1 MIPVM
6 NLTFCVNVSEDPK
19 IEHTKKEMCDMP
31 IRSNLKRLV
40 TLMLCACLLSALTS
54 CFYYPDTDGE
64 LDFDSTF
71 YDTYFVEDYNLRHW
85 EVNGWEDDV
94 RVTPDEEPPHC
105 YWDKL
110 RVGRIPGAEPSF
122 FVFGIRE
129 EGPHIGGSYQELFIY
144 QSKAAP
150 IPRKDWTIAEIKIF
164 PGVLDA
170 QINTSTYEY
179 KTCYRT
185 RVENAEILYSWT
197 EEGADPVLLEELD
210 ASIGAVPIPI
220 SAALLNPQEGER
232 KEALYQTN
240 ENDRGTTVILCVTF
254 RENPN
259 MAWFAT
265 VYVSENGYYLGR
277 VRHEENDS
285 LGQVDAYY
293 VMGES
298 WNLLLEE
305 LLHGMDQFET
315 DTAESE

>member
-1 MIPVM
+1 
-6 NLTFCVNVSEDPK
+6 
-19 IEHTKKEMCDMP
+19 MP

-40 TLMLCACLLSALTS
+40 TLMLCALCVLSALTS
-54 CFYYPDTDGE
+54 CFYYPDDDGE
-64 LDFDSTF
+64 LDFDATF

-110 RVGRIPGAEPSF
+110 RVGRIPGADPSF

-164 PGVLDA
+164 PGTLGS
-170 QINTSTYEY
+170 QISTSTSAY
-179 KTCYRT
+179 KTRYRT
-185 RVENAEILYSWT
+185 WVENAEILYSWT
-197 EEGADPVLLEELD
+197 EEGSDPALLEELQT
-210 ASIGAVPIPI
+210 SIGAVP
-220 SAALLNPQEGER
+220 NPKEEGER
-232 KEALYQTN
+232 KEVLYQTN

-277 VRHEENDS
+277 VRHEKNDSS

-305 LLHGMDQFET
+305 MIHGMEQFET

>member
-1 MIPVM
+1 M
-6 NLTFCVNVSEDPK
+6 LA
-19 IEHTKKEMCDMP
+19 
-31 IRSNLKRLV
+31 RSILKRFV

-54 CFYYPDTDGE
+54 CFYSPHTDGE

-85 EVNGWEDDV
+85 EVYCWEDEV

-110 RVGRIPGAEPSF
+110 RVGRIPEADPSF

-170 QINTSTYEY
+170 QIDTSTYEY

-210 ASIGAVPIPI
+210 TSIGSIPLPIRGAFPN
-220 SAALLNPQEGER
+220 SQNEGER
-232 KEALYQTN
+232 KEALYQKN
-240 ENDRGTTVILCVTF
+240 ESDRGSTVILCVTF

-259 MAWFAT
+259 MAWLAT

-277 VRHEENDS
+277 VRHEKNDS

-293 VMGES
+293 AMGES
-298 WNLLLEE
+298 WDLLLEE
-305 LLHGMDQFET
+305 LLHGMEQLET
-315 DTAESE
+315 DAAESE

>member
-1 MIPVM
+1 M
-6 NLTFCVNVSEDPK
+6 LVSS
-19 IEHTKKEMCDMP
+19 T
-31 IRSNLKRLV
+31 LKRSV

-54 CFYYPDTDGE
+54 CFYSPHTDGE

-110 RVGRIPGAEPSF
+110 RVGRIPEADPSF

-164 PGVLDA
+164 PGVLKA
-170 QINTSTYEY
+170 QIDTSSSKY
-179 KTCYRT
+179 KTRYRT
-185 RVENAEILYSWT
+185 WVENAEILYSWT

-240 ENDRGTTVILCVTF
+240 ESDRGTTVILCVTF

-277 VRHEENDS
+277 VRHEKNDS

-315 DTAESE
+315 DAAESE

>member
-1 MIPVM
+1 MLVRST
-6 NLTFCVNVSEDPK
+6 L
-19 IEHTKKEMCDMP
+19 KKF
-31 IRSNLKRLV
+31 V
-40 TLMLCACLLSALTS
+40 TIMLCLLCPATALTS
-54 CFYYPDTDGE
+54 CLYSPDTDGE

-94 RVTPDEEPPHC
+94 WVHPDEEPPHC
-105 YWDKL
+105 YWNKL
-110 RVGRIPGAEPSF
+110 RVGRIPEADPSF

-129 EGPHIGGSYQELFIY
+129 EGPHLGGSYQELFIY

-164 PGVLDA
+164 PGVLVA
-170 QINTSTYEY
+170 QIDTSSSEY
-179 KTCYRT
+179 KTRYRT
-185 RVENAEILYSWT
+185 WVENAEILYSWT

-220 SAALLNPQEGER
+220 SAALLYPQEGER

-240 ENDRGTTVILCVTF
+240 ESDRGTTVILCVTF

-277 VRHEENDS
+277 VRHEKNDS

-315 DTAESE
+315 DVAESE

>member
-1 MIPVM
+1 MI
-6 NLTFCVNVSEDPK
+6 CV
-19 IEHTKKEMCDMP
+19 
-31 IRSNLKRLV
+31 
-40 TLMLCACLLSALTS
+40 LCLSSTLTS
-54 CFYYPDTDGE
+54 CFYSPHTDGE

-110 RVGRIPGAEPSF
+110 RVGRIPEADPSF

-170 QINTSTYEY
+170 QIDTSTYEY

-185 RVENAEILYSWT
+185 WVENAEILYSWT

-210 ASIGAVPIPI
+210 TSIGSIPLPIRGAFPN
-220 SAALLNPQEGER
+220 SQNEGER

-265 VYVSENGYYLGR
+265 VYVSENRYYLGR
-277 VRHEENDS
+277 VRHEKNDS

-293 VMGES
+293 AMGES
-298 WNLLLEE
+298 WDLLLEE
-305 LLHGMDQFET
+305 LLHGMEQLET
-315 DTAESE
+315 DAAESE

>member
-1 MIPVM
+1 MDVNRNMEMKAMFFNSVIKSLGKCMI
-6 NLTFCVNVSEDPK
+6 CV
-19 IEHTKKEMCDMP
+19 
-31 IRSNLKRLV
+31 
-40 TLMLCACLLSALTS
+40 LCLSSTLTS
-54 CFYYPDTDGE
+54 CFYSPHTDGE

-94 RVTPDEEPPHC
+94 RVPPDEEPPHC
-105 YWDKL
+105 YWNKL
-110 RVGRIPGAEPSF
+110 RVGRIPEADPKF

-170 QINTSTYEY
+170 QIDTSTYEY

-210 ASIGAVPIPI
+210 TSIGSIPLPIRGAFPD
-220 SAALLNPQEGER
+220 SQNEGER
-232 KEALYQTN
+232 KEALYQKN
-240 ENDRGTTVILCVTF
+240 ESDRGTTVILCVTF

-259 MAWFAT
+259 MAWLAT

-277 VRHEENDS
+277 VRHEKNDS

-315 DTAESE
+315 DAAESE

>member
-1 MIPVM
+1 
-6 NLTFCVNVSEDPK
+6 
-19 IEHTKKEMCDMP
+19 MP

-54 CFYYPDTDGE
+54 CFYSPHTDGE

-85 EVNGWEDDV
+85 EVNGWEDEV
-94 RVTPDEEPPHC
+94 WVHPDEEPPHC

-110 RVGRIPGAEPSF
+110 RVGRIPEADPSF

-164 PGVLDA
+164 PGVLNA
-170 QINTSTYEY
+170 QILTSSSEY
-179 KTCYRT
+179 KTRYRT
-185 RVENAEILYSWT
+185 WVENAEILYSWT

-210 ASIGAVPIPI
+210 TSIGSIPLPIRGAFPN
-220 SAALLNPQEGER
+220 SQNEGER

-277 VRHEENDS
+277 VRHEKHDS

-305 LLHGMDQFET
+305 LLRGMEQLET
-315 DTAESE
+315 EAAESE

>member
-1 MIPVM
+1 M
-6 NLTFCVNVSEDPK
+6 NIQKGDV
-19 IEHTKKEMCDMP
+19 DMP

-54 CFYYPDTDGE
+54 CFYDPDDDGE

-71 YDTYFVEDYNLRHW
+71 YDTYFVEDYNLRHL
-85 EVNGWEDDV
+85 EVNGWEDEV
-94 RVTPDEEPPHC
+94 WVHPDEEPPHC

-110 RVGRIPGAEPSF
+110 RVGRIPEADPSF
-122 FVFGIRE
+122 FVFGIRK
-129 EGPHIGGSYQELFIY
+129 EGPHIGGPYQELFIY

-164 PGVLDA
+164 PGVLNA
-170 QINTSTYEY
+170 QIDTSTSEY

-185 RVENAEILYSWT
+185 WVENAEILYSWT

-210 ASIGAVPIPI
+210 ASIGAIPIPI
-220 SAALLNPQEGER
+220 SAALLYPQEGER

-277 VRHEENDS
+277 VRHGTLDPS
-285 LGQVDAYY
+285 GHVDAYY

-305 LLHGMDQFET
+305 LLHCMEQFET

>member
-1 MIPVM
+1 MLVRST
-6 NLTFCVNVSEDPK
+6 LKK
-19 IEHTKKEMCDMP
+19 I
-31 IRSNLKRLV
+31 V
-40 TLMLCACLLSALTS
+40 TLMLCALCVLSVLTS
-54 CFYYPDTDGE
+54 CLYLPDDEGE
-64 LDFDSTF
+64 LEFDSTF

-85 EVNGWEDDV
+85 EVNDWEDEVVVISDY
-94 RVTPDEEPPHC
+94 EPPYC
-105 YWDKL
+105 YWDRL
-110 RVGRIPGAEPSF
+110 LVGTIPKTDPNF
-122 FVFGIRE
+122 FVFGIRK
-129 EGPHIGGSYQELFIY
+129 EGPHIGGPYQELFIY

-164 PGVLDA
+164 PGVLVA
-170 QINTSTYEY
+170 QINTSSSKY
-179 KTCYRT
+179 KTRYRT
-185 RVENAEILYSWT
+185 WVENAEILYSWT

-220 SAALLNPQEGER
+220 SAALLYPQEGER

-277 VRHEENDS
+277 VRHEKNES

-298 WNLLLEE
+298 WNLLLEDM
-305 LLHGMDQFET
+305 LHGMGQLET
-315 DTAESE
+315 DAAESE

>member
-1 MIPVM
+1 MI
-6 NLTFCVNVSEDPK
+6 CV
-19 IEHTKKEMCDMP
+19 
-31 IRSNLKRLV
+31 
-40 TLMLCACLLSALTS
+40 LCLSSTLTS
-54 CFYYPDTDGE
+54 CFYDPDDDGE

-85 EVNGWEDDV
+85 EVNHWEDDV

-105 YWDKL
+105 YWNKL
-110 RVGRIPGAEPSF
+110 RVGRIPEADPSF

-129 EGPHIGGSYQELFIY
+129 DGPHIGGSYQELFIY

-170 QINTSTYEY
+170 QIDTSTYEY

-210 ASIGAVPIPI
+210 TSIGSIPLPIRGAFPD
-220 SAALLNPQEGER
+220 SQNEGER
-232 KEALYQTN
+232 KEALYQKN
-240 ENDRGTTVILCVTF
+240 ESDRGTTVILCVTF

-277 VRHEENDS
+277 VRHEKNDS

-305 LLHGMDQFET
+305 LLHGMGQLET
-315 DTAESE
+315 NAAESE

>member
-1 MIPVM
+1 
-6 NLTFCVNVSEDPK
+6 
-19 IEHTKKEMCDMP
+19 MP

-40 TLMLCACLLSALTS
+40 TLMLCALCVLSALTS
-54 CFYYPDTDGE
+54 CFYYPDDDGE
-64 LDFDSTF
+64 LDFDATF

-105 YWDKL
+105 YWNKL
-110 RVGRIPGAEPSF
+110 RVGRIPEADPSF

-164 PGVLDA
+164 PGTLGS
-170 QINTSTYEY
+170 QISTSTSAY
-179 KTCYRT
+179 KTRYRT
-185 RVENAEILYSWT
+185 WVENAEILYSWT
-197 EEGADPVLLEELD
+197 EEGSDPALLEELQT
-210 ASIGAVPIPI
+210 SIGAVP
-220 SAALLNPQEGER
+220 NPKEEGER
-232 KEALYQTN
+232 KEVLYQTN

-277 VRHEENDS
+277 VRHEKNDSS

-305 LLHGMDQFET
+305 MIHGMEQFET

>member
-1 MIPVM
+1 MLVRST
-6 NLTFCVNVSEDPK
+6 LKK
-19 IEHTKKEMCDMP
+19 I
-31 IRSNLKRLV
+31 V
-40 TLMLCACLLSALTS
+40 TIMLCLLCPATALTS
-54 CFYYPDTDGE
+54 CLYSPDTDGE

-105 YWDKL
+105 YWNKL
-110 RVGRIPGAEPSF
+110 RVGRIPEADPSF

-164 PGVLDA
+164 PGVLNA
-170 QINTSTYEY
+170 QIDTSSSKY
-179 KTCYRT
+179 KTRYRT
-185 RVENAEILYSWT
+185 WVENAEILYSWT

-210 ASIGAVPIPI
+210 ASIGAVPIPV
-220 SAALLNPQEGER
+220 SAALLYPQEGER

-277 VRHEENDS
+277 VRHEKNDS

-298 WNLLLEE
+298 WNLLLEDM
-305 LLHGMDQFET
+305 LHGMGQLET
-315 DTAESE
+315 DAAESE

>member
-1 MIPVM
+1 MKAMFFNSVIKSLGKCMI
-6 NLTFCVNVSEDPK
+6 CV
-19 IEHTKKEMCDMP
+19 
-31 IRSNLKRLV
+31 
-40 TLMLCACLLSALTS
+40 LCLSSTLTS
-54 CFYYPDTDGE
+54 CFYSPHTDGE

-105 YWDKL
+105 YWNKL
-110 RVGRIPGAEPSF
+110 RVGRIPETDPSF

-170 QINTSTYEY
+170 QIDTSTYEY

-220 SAALLNPQEGER
+220 SAALLYPQEGEC
-232 KEALYQTN
+232 KEVLYQTN
-240 ENDRGTTVILCVTF
+240 ESDRGTTVILCVTF

-277 VRHEENDS
+277 VRHEKNDS

-315 DTAESE
+315 DAAESE

>member
-1 MIPVM
+1 
-6 NLTFCVNVSEDPK
+6 
-19 IEHTKKEMCDMP
+19 
-31 IRSNLKRLV
+31 
-40 TLMLCACLLSALTS
+40 MLCACLLSALTS
-54 CFYYPDTDGE
+54 CFYYPDDDGE

-71 YDTYFVEDYNLRHW
+71 YDTYSVEDYNLRHW
-85 EVNGWEDDV
+85 EVNAWEDEVVVISDY
-94 RVTPDEEPPHC
+94 EPPYC
-105 YWDKL
+105 YWDRL
-110 RVGRIPGAEPSF
+110 FVGTIPETDPNF
-122 FVFGIRE
+122 FVFGIRK
-129 EGPHIGGSYQELFIY
+129 EGPHIGGPYQELFIY

-164 PGVLDA
+164 PGVLKA
-170 QINTSTYEY
+170 QIDTSTSAY

-185 RVENAEILYSWT
+185 WVENAEILYSWQK
-197 EEGADPVLLEELD
+197 EGSDPALLEELQT
-210 ASIGAVPIPI
+210 SIGAVP
-220 SAALLNPQEGER
+220 NPKEEGEC

-277 VRHEENDS
+277 VRHETLHS
-285 LGQVDAYY
+285 LGRVDAYY
-293 VMGES
+293 SMGDQ

-305 LLHGMDQFET
+305 LLHGMEQFET

>member
-1 MIPVM
+1 
-6 NLTFCVNVSEDPK
+6 
-19 IEHTKKEMCDMP
+19 MP

-54 CFYYPDTDGE
+54 CLYDPDTDGE

-85 EVNGWEDDV
+85 EVNGWEDRI

-105 YWDKL
+105 YWNKL
-110 RVGRIPGAEPSF
+110 RVGRIPEADPSF

-164 PGVLDA
+164 PGVLSA
-170 QINTSTYEY
+170 QIDTSSSKY
-179 KTCYRT
+179 KTRYRT
-185 RVENAEILYSWT
+185 WVENAEILYSWT

-220 SAALLNPQEGER
+220 SAALLYPQEGER
-232 KEALYQTN
+232 KEVLYQTN

-277 VRHEENDS
+277 VRHEKNDS

-298 WNLLLEE
+298 WNLLLEDM
-305 LLHGMDQFET
+305 LHGMGQLET
-315 DTAESE
+315 DAAESE

>member
-1 MIPVM
+1 MI
-6 NLTFCVNVSEDPK
+6 CV
-19 IEHTKKEMCDMP
+19 
-31 IRSNLKRLV
+31 
-40 TLMLCACLLSALTS
+40 LCLSSTLTS
-54 CFYYPDTDGE
+54 CFYSPHTDGE

-71 YDTYFVEDYNLRHW
+71 YDTYFVEDYNLRPL
-85 EVNGWEDDV
+85 EVNHWEDDV

-110 RVGRIPGAEPSF
+110 RVGRIPGADPSF

-170 QINTSTYEY
+170 QIDTSTYEY

-210 ASIGAVPIPI
+210 ASIGAIPIPI
-220 SAALLNPQEGER
+220 SAALLYPQEGER
-232 KEALYQTN
+232 KEVLYQTN
-240 ENDRGTTVILCVTF
+240 ESDRGTTVILCVTF

-277 VRHEENDS
+277 VRHEKNDS

-305 LLHGMDQFET
+305 LLRGMEQFET
-315 DTAESE
+315 DAAESE